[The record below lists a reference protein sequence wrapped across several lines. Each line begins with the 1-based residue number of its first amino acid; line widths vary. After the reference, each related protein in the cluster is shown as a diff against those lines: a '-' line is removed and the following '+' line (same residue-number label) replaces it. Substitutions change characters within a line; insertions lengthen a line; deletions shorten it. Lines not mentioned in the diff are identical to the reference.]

1 MVGWGAKRR
10 DDNEKRWVTTT
21 RSFNGWTQGKTSQTA
36 APSVADGDDEC
47 GTAALNG
54 FLCTRVVPLMM
65 TVPVFAKSRK
75 KEKMKEIAIEPSRH
89 LLLPMNFS
97 IFILFIATVFL
108 TGQAAIFS
116 SYPLYQNSN
125 WHYDNYG
132 NLMIGN
138 RDNGFY
144 MGPCFGPECP
154 WGK

>member
-1 MVGWGAKRR
+1 MRNEKYKGRKQTYKVLFVFVFYAHTNLMTNFGVLAPERQLMVLGTYASYHNLPHDCKLRRSYEQPKDNLPNTYKRR
-10 DDNEKRWVTTT
+10 R
-21 RSFNGWTQGKTSQTA
+21 
-36 APSVADGDDEC
+36 C
-47 GTAALNG
+47 
-54 FLCTRVVPLMM
+54 
-65 TVPVFAKSRK
+65 
-75 KEKMKEIAIEPSRH
+75 H
-89 LLLPMNFS
+89 LRNYQLLQMNFS
-97 IFILFIATVFL
+97 IFILLIAIVFL

-116 SYPLYQNSN
+116 SYPAYQNSN

>member
-1 MVGWGAKRR
+1 MILHPTHDYDD
-10 DDNEKRWVTTT
+10 DDNLSST
-21 RSFNGWTQGKTSQTA
+21 
-36 APSVADGDDEC
+36 
-47 GTAALNG
+47 
-54 FLCTRVVPLMM
+54 
-65 TVPVFAKSRK
+65 
-75 KEKMKEIAIEPSRH
+75 
-89 LLLPMNFS
+89 MNFS
-97 IFILFIATVFL
+97 LFILFIATVFL

-116 SYPLYQNSN
+116 SYPAYQNSN